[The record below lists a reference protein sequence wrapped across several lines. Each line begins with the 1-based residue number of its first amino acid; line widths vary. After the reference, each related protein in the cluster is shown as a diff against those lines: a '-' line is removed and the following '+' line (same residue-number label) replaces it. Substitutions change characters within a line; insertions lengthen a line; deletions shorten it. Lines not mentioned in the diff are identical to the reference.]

1 MTEEDS
7 RKGSGGKRKRVT
19 ADDGE
24 DEKRKTR
31 STAEPDWV
39 GRVMDGING
48 VLRTMEENEKRAQS
62 FRRGLESRLQVME
75 GNMVE
80 LGRMV
85 KVGVNTI
92 MADQYEM
99 RMAIERDD
107 EGTKKGDEVTEDEDE
122 GSDEGDKETK
132 EDEKDEEMVENDEEK
147 DGEGDEAKGDG
158 EDEAEVTAEVTAE
171 TGVEAVAEAT
181 AETTSEAAPSSP
193 A

>member
-1 MTEEDS
+1 MHKRNVSFPFLFLLFLLLTAFFSGRLSCDRCTKLKRKCGITEEDS
-7 RKGSGGKRKRVT
+7 RKGSGGKRKRVA

-107 EGTKKGDEVTEDEDE
+107 E
-122 GSDEGDKETK
+122 
-132 EDEKDEEMVENDEEK
+132 
-147 DGEGDEAKGDG
+147 AKGDG

>member
-1 MTEEDS
+1 MSCDRCTKLKRKCGMTEEDS

-92 MADQYEM
+92 MVDQYKL
-99 RMAIERDD
+99 RKAIERD
-107 EGTKKGDEVTEDEDE
+107 EGTRRGDEVTEDENDD
-122 GSDEGDKETK
+122 SDEGDKETK
-132 EDEKDEEMVENDEEK
+132 EDEKDEE
-147 DGEGDEAKGDG
+147 G
-158 EDEAEVTAEVTAE
+158 
-171 TGVEAVAEAT
+171 
-181 AETTSEAAPSSP
+181 SSNHSGP
-193 A
+193 WM

>member
-1 MTEEDS
+1 MAEEDS
-7 RKGSGGKRKRVT
+7 RKGSGGKRKRVA

-39 GRVMDGING
+39 GRVMDGIDG
-48 VLRTMEENEKRAQS
+48 ILRTMEENEKRAQS

-75 GNMVE
+75 GNMVG

-92 MADQYEM
+92 MVDQYEL

-107 EGTKKGDEVTEDEDE
+107 EVTEDEND

-132 EDEKDEEMVENDEEK
+132 EDEKDEEKDGEDEEK
-147 DGEGDEAKGDG
+147 DGEDNEMVDEAKGDG
-158 EDEAEVTAEVTAE
+158 EDEAEVMAEVTAE
-171 TGVEAVAEAT
+171 MAAEGAAEAT
-181 AETTSEAAPSSP
+181 AETTSEAALSSP

>member
-1 MTEEDS
+1 MMDEDS
-7 RKGSGGKRKRVT
+7 RKGSGSKRKRVA

-31 STAEPDWV
+31 SMAEPDWV

-92 MADQYEM
+92 MADQYEL

-107 EGTKKGDEVTEDEDE
+107 EGMRKDDEVTEDENE

-132 EDEKDEEMVENDEEK
+132 EDENDEEK

-171 TGVEAVAEAT
+171 TATEGAAEGT
-181 AETTSEAAPSSP
+181 AETMSEAAPSSP

>member
-7 RKGSGGKRKRVT
+7 RKGSGGKRKRVA

-48 VLRTMEENEKRAQS
+48 MLRTMEENEKRAQS

-85 KVGVNTI
+85 KVGGEHDHGGSVRVE
-92 MADQYEM
+92 DGD
-99 RMAIERDD
+99 RERR
-107 EGTKKGDEVTEDEDE
+107 
-122 GSDEGDKETK
+122 
-132 EDEKDEEMVENDEEK
+132 
-147 DGEGDEAKGDG
+147 
-158 EDEAEVTAEVTAE
+158 
-171 TGVEAVAEAT
+171 
-181 AETTSEAAPSSP
+181 
-193 A
+193 

>member
-1 MTEEDS
+1 
-7 RKGSGGKRKRVT
+7 
-19 ADDGE
+19 
-24 DEKRKTR
+24 
-31 STAEPDWV
+31 
-39 GRVMDGING
+39 MDGING
-48 VLRTMEENEKRAQS
+48 MLRTMEENEKRVQS
-62 FRRGLESRLQVME
+62 FRRGLELRLQVME

-92 MADQYEM
+92 MADQYEL
-99 RMAIERDD
+99 RMVIERDD
-107 EGTKKGDEVTEDEDE
+107 EGTRKDDEVTEDENN

-132 EDEKDEEMVENDEEK
+132 EDEKDEAMDEEMDEKDEEK

-171 TGVEAVAEAT
+171 GAAEAT

>member
-1 MTEEDS
+1 MLFRS
-7 RKGSGGKRKRVT
+7 
-19 ADDGE
+19 

-39 GRVMDGING
+39 GQVMDGIEG
-48 VLRTMEENEKRAQS
+48 MVRTMEENEKRAQS

-92 MADQYEM
+92 MADQYEL

-107 EGTKKGDEVTEDEDE
+107 EGTRKDDKVMEDEND
-122 GSDEGDKETK
+122 GSDKGDKETK
-132 EDEKDEEMVENDEEK
+132 EDEKDEEK
-147 DGEGDEAKGDG
+147 DGEGDEMMDEAKGDG
-158 EDEAEVTAEVTAE
+158 EDEAEVTAEMTAE
-171 TGVEAVAEAT
+171 MAAEGAAEAT
-181 AETTSEAAPSSP
+181 AETTSEVAAPSSP

>member
-1 MTEEDS
+1 MMEEDL
-7 RKGSGGKRKRVT
+7 RKGSGGKRKRAA

-31 STAEPDWV
+31 STVEPDWV
-39 GRVMDGING
+39 GRVMDGIEG
-48 VLRTMEENEKRAQS
+48 MVRTMEENEKRAQS
-62 FRRGLESRLQVME
+62 FRRGLEARLQVME

-92 MADQYEM
+92 MADQYEL

-107 EGTKKGDEVTEDEDE
+107 EGTRKDDEVTEDEND
-122 GSDEGDKETK
+122 GSDKGDKETK
-132 EDEKDEEMVENDEEK
+132 EDEKDEEK
-147 DGEGDEAKGDG
+147 DGEGDEMMDEAKGDG
-158 EDEAEVTAEVTAE
+158 EDEAEVTAEMTAE
-171 TGVEAVAEAT
+171 MAAEGAAEAT
-181 AETTSEAAPSSP
+181 AETTSEVAAPSSP

>member
-1 MTEEDS
+1 MMEEDS
-7 RKGSGGKRKRVT
+7 RKGSGGKRKRVA

-39 GRVMDGING
+39 GQVMDGIEG
-48 VLRTMEENEKRAQS
+48 MVRTMEENEKRAQS

-92 MADQYEM
+92 MADQYEL

-107 EGTKKGDEVTEDEDE
+107 EGTRKDDEVMEDEND

-132 EDEKDEEMVENDEEK
+132 EDEKDKAMDKAMDEKDEEK

-158 EDEAEVTAEVTAE
+158 EDEAEVTAEVTEGA
-171 TGVEAVAEAT
+171 AEAT
-181 AETTSEAAPSSP
+181 AETTSEAAQSSP

>member
-1 MTEEDS
+1 
-7 RKGSGGKRKRVT
+7 
-19 ADDGE
+19 
-24 DEKRKTR
+24 
-31 STAEPDWV
+31 
-39 GRVMDGING
+39 MDGIDG
-48 VLRTMEENEKRAQS
+48 MLRTMEENEKRAQS
-62 FRRGLESRLQVME
+62 FRRGLEARLKVME

-92 MADQYEM
+92 MADQYEL
-99 RMAIERDD
+99 RKAIERDD
-107 EGTKKGDEVTEDEDE
+107 EGTRRDDEVTEDEND

-132 EDEKDEEMVENDEEK
+132 EDEKDEAIDEEMDENDEEK

-158 EDEAEVTAEVTAE
+158 EDEAEMTAE
-171 TGVEAVAEAT
+171 TAT

>member
-1 MTEEDS
+1 MA
-7 RKGSGGKRKRVT
+7 V
-19 ADDGE
+19 DDRE

-39 GRVMDGING
+39 GQVMDGIEG
-48 VLRTMEENEKRAQS
+48 MVRTMEENEKRAQS

-92 MADQYEM
+92 MADQYEL

-107 EGTKKGDEVTEDEDE
+107 EGTRKDDEVMEDEND

-132 EDEKDEEMVENDEEK
+132 EDEKDKAMDEAMDEKDEEK

-171 TGVEAVAEAT
+171 TAAEGAAEAT